1 MFKVSRIETVKKE
14 LEEKE
19 KIFEEKYF
27 DDMKHNDYLSEE
39 ACKMRHEIFLLR
51 REFDCVNRFL
61 KDLGGKF

>member
-19 KIFEEKYF
+19 KIFEEKYI
-27 DDMKHNDYLSEE
+27 DDTKHNDYLSEE
-39 ACKMRHEIFLLR
+39 SCKMRNRIFLLR